1 MNLKPQNPEFES
13 AVRGVFARQGL
24 MEAFGVAIEALGP
37 GACALSVGF
46 HGTKAKLQTSI
57 QGALLGAMADTAAS
71 LAALTLVPKGH
82 GIVTVEYKV
91 SFLEPA
97 LGDKVVARARV
108 RRAGGSLTLAEAD
121 TLAIEEDGSETLC
134 AVSMHTLMR
143 LDPQGPPRAGA
154 AASAGAEAPAAAP
167 APAEAA
173 TGGRKKTK
181 KKKLFGRG

>member
-1 MNLKPQNPEFES
+1 MNLKPRNPEFES

-24 MEAFGVAIEALGP
+24 MEAFGVAIEELGP

-46 HGTKAKLQTSI
+46 HGTKAKLQASI

-97 LGDKVVARARV
+97 LGDKVIARARV
-108 RRAGGSLTLAEAD
+108 RRAGRNLTLAEAD
-121 TLAIEEDGSETLC
+121 TLAVEEDGSETLC

-143 LDPQGPPRAGA
+143 LDPQGPPRGGA
-154 AASAGAEAPAAAP
+154 ASSAGAGAEAPA
-167 APAEAA
+167 PAEEAA
-173 TGGRKKTK
+173 GGKKKT